1 MNKDQPV
8 IHLKNVNLS
17 FGQSGFH
24 MNNLDLSI
32 QRGEFVGLVG
42 ESGSG
47 KSTIGRLLGAIYN
60 RLAQEVCRN

>member
-32 QRGEFVGLVG
+32 QRGEFVGL
-42 ESGSG
+42 
-47 KSTIGRLLGAIYN
+47 R
-60 RLAQEVCRN
+60 